1 MIELTLSRLMFLMV
15 LAELSEWSKQSV
27 DELPPTDWLVESSQS
42 VLQFLAH
49 IRFKIHNK
57 IQRFKFKD

>member
-1 MIELTLSRLMFLMV
+1 MV